1 MQFMT
6 IIIES
11 RKYNFYIKNDEYWVT
26 YADNEYIHYLTEEE
40 TKELL
45 RLAFSSKI
53 KYSHNENGYDIFLDT
68 MGNKRYFRDGQED
81 YRLFF
86 LNNGESALLTVD
98 EEKPNEKKN
107 STIKRII
114 VNIEIGLASFLLS
127 LSINHMIDLA
137 ELKYHQWEY
146 SRIPIERIE
155 VKEAA
160 HLIDESPYLS
170 LDEKQYFK
178 NIVFLVDVL
187 TTAEPSR
194 AEELRERLTE
204 LGILTF
210 TEDELNDPDKDDVAG
225 YYNDL
230 VKNNKI
236 HLRDYTYFDYAA
248 AHEFVHLCQDPSCPD
263 YIREACAEIMAHEYF
278 GETLSSYPEARK
290 NITYLME
297 IIGPQPVME
306 CNFKGDTQSFQ
317 NAIGEYLSELEVR
330 DLMLELYKKP
340 KKADHE
346 KIRQLLEKM
355 ADKKFENQD
364 DAEYQKQQIELR
376 SKYRCKSGGYYFNQR
391 QSGYFIN
398 HYDLSNTEIST
409 TYYREEDKDIK
420 RLKYNKVRVCEN
432 EELKAV
438 LESSEYDDCAI
449 YVMDEKLSSATRYP
463 VREIKEMYPVDT
475 YQYFVDYTSN
485 GNVTRLEWVEV
496 VDDPEEISAILDNP
510 QDGKNYHAE
519 SDRGNFIIR
528 KNKTNNYLMK
538 ITNSLIIIPP
548 LSDLFPEQTTPHTS
562 FQVPEENT
570 TFTAFK

>member
-53 KYSHNENGYDIFLDT
+53 KYSHNENGYEIYLDT
-68 MGNKRYFRDGQED
+68 MGNKRYFKNGKED
-81 YRLFF
+81 YGLFF

-114 VNIEIGLASFLLS
+114 VSIELGLASFLLS
-127 LSINHMIDLA
+127 LSINNMIDLA

-146 SRIPIERIE
+146 SRIPIERID

-160 HLIDESPYLS
+160 YLIDDSTCLS
-170 LDEKQYFK
+170 LEEKQYFK

-248 AHEFVHLCQDPSCPD
+248 AHEFIHLCQDPSCPD

-278 GETLSSYPEARK
+278 GTYLRTYKRSRE

-340 KKADHE
+340 KKADHK
-346 KIRQLLEKM
+346 KIRHLLEKM

-364 DAEYQKQQIELR
+364 DAEYQKQQIAIR
-376 SKYRCKSGGYYFNQR
+376 SAHRSERNGFYFNQHA
-391 QSGYFIN
+391 SKYFVPAIA
-398 HYDLSNTEIST
+398 YYEVEETYTRDLDREI
-409 TYYREEDKDIK
+409 
-420 RLKYNKVRVCEN
+420 
-432 EELKAV
+432 EELKVNRDLQPDEMKEVFEDEKNDESTIYIDFNNPSTRWTFTIKDLKEQYLDDYYQFFMNELENRGESYTITLQRTTQDPQEIVNELNNAQEDTKYYAYTADDCLHISV
-438 LESSEYDDCAI
+438 DQDGNYKMIRHLES
-449 YVMDEKLSSATRYP
+449 
-463 VREIKEMYPVDT
+463 EMPSLDT
-475 YQYFVDYTSN
+475 
-485 GNVTRLEWVEV
+485 
-496 VDDPEEISAILDNP
+496 
-510 QDGKNYHAE
+510 
-519 SDRGNFIIR
+519 
-528 KNKTNNYLMK
+528 
-538 ITNSLIIIPP
+538 
-548 LSDLFPEQTTPHTS
+548 LFPEQTTPHTS
-562 FQVPEENT
+562 FQAPEENT
-570 TFTAFK
+570 TFKAFK